1 MSVVVALGIIL
12 ALGTAIGTQVADLAQ
27 DLPRY
32 ETTIQQKVD
41 SLRAGIVASVSP
53 LLGPLRRE
61 SPGEASPQTRAKA
74 PATNKEARPA
84 AQAEPPSAAWALK
97 VLPSVLRPILNPLAT
112 FGIILVVTIFALL
125 QKEDLRDRAIR
136 LFGSSDMQRT
146 TLAMDEAG
154 RRLARYFLIQLGI
167 NTAFGLIVGTGLYWI
182 GVPNPALWGIASAL
196 LRFIPYVGS
205 WIAAALPLALAAA
218 TEPGWS
224 MVMWTAALYA
234 VVEVTLSQ
242 VVEPL
247 VYGHSTGLSP
257 FAVIVAA
264 IFWAWLWGPIGLIIS
279 TPLTLCLVV
288 LGRHIEHLEFIDV
301 LLGDRPAL
309 SPVENLYQR
318 MLANDPDEAVDQAEA
333 FLKAQPLAAYYDDIV
348 VSALRLAATDVQ
360 RGAMTHAR
368 IAQVRKNVDA
378 LVSELADYE
387 AMPRA
392 EENAPEERALAQT
405 TSAQSNGP
413 SSGANDAEL
422 PPAWQGDAP
431 VLCIAGRGPL
441 DEPVATMLAQL
452 IEQRGLGARVVPNAA
467 VSRETIASLDV
478 DGVAMACVVYVEIRG
493 HPAHLRLLLRRLRA
507 ACCCA
512 AARGAVAC
520 RRSHARRPRIAA
532 RGRRDALRGHARRRR
547 HDLRR
552 FGARAWAGGRDG
564 DDLIVGFYGPTKSPA
579 NFAGPFAGTIATVSA
594 RRRLRPS
601 LRFRRGGSARDTRS
615 APSTPSDCRRRP
627 EPAASCPCPAS
638 RSCRAARHGSR
649 GSRGPRRHGA
659 RTGAGCS
666 VACRSDRYGR

>member
-1 MSVVVALGIIL
+1 MPEPRQPLSPPDAVPPHVAPAAPGTAGLTGVVVGVVIVAALYVGREVLVPITLALLLCFVLSPLVALLRRIRLGRILSVVVSVVVALGIIL

-32 ETTIQQKVD
+32 ETTIQQKVEGLRT
-41 SLRAGIVASVSP
+41 SLLATLSP

-61 SPGEASPQTRAKA
+61 PPAGTSPQA
-74 PATNKEARPA
+74 PTKPAANEAPRPA
-84 AQAEPPSAAWALK
+84 AEAEPSAAWALK
-97 VLPSVLRPILNPLAT
+97 MIPTVLRPILNPLAT

-136 LFGSSDMQRT
+136 LFGSSDLQRT

-154 RRLARYFLIQLGI
+154 RRLARYFLTQLGI
-167 NTAFGLIVGTGLYWI
+167 NTAFGLIVGIGLYWI
-182 GVPNPALWGIASAL
+182 GVPNPALWAIASAL

-224 MVMWTAALYA
+224 MAIWTAVLYA

-264 IFWAWLWGPIGLIIS
+264 IFWTWLWGPIGLIIS
-279 TPLTLCLVV
+279 TPLTVCLVV

-309 SPVENLYQR
+309 SPEENLYQR

-333 FLKAQPLAAYYDDIV
+333 LLKTQSLAAYYDDVV

-360 RGAMTHAR
+360 RGTMTHAR
-368 IAQVRKNVDA
+368 IAQMRTNVDE

-387 AMPRA
+387 TTSRPNT
-392 EENAPEERALAQT
+392 EKQIERAVAT
-405 TSAQSNGP
+405 PEG
-413 SSGANDAEL
+413 ER
-422 PPAWQGDAP
+422 P
-431 VLCIAGRGPL
+431 VLCIAGRGVL
-441 DEPVATMLAQL
+441 DGTVAAMLAQL
-452 IEQRGLGARVVPNAA
+452 LEQRGVGARVVRNAA
-467 VSRETIASLDV
+467 VSRENIASLDV
-478 DGVAMACVVYVEIRG
+478 QGVAMACVCYVEIHG

-507 ACCCA
+507 
-512 AARGAVAC
+512 
-520 RRSHARRPRIAA
+520 
-532 RGRRDALRGHARRRR
+532 
-547 HDLRR
+547 
-552 FGARAWAGGRDG
+552 
-564 DDLIVGFYGPTKSPA
+564 
-579 NFAGPFAGTIATVSA
+579 
-594 RRRLRPS
+594 RL
-601 LRFRRGGSARDTRS
+601 
-615 APSTPSDCRRRP
+615 
-627 EPAASCPCPAS
+627 PAAPLLVGLWPADDPMLADRELQREVGATHCVS
-638 RSCRAARHGSR
+638 TLADAVTICVDAAHR
-649 GSRGPRRHGA
+649 PTPA
-659 RTGAGCS
+659 TETATTT
-666 VACRSDRYGR
+666 

>member
-1 MSVVVALGIIL
+1 MQRPTSVPEPCNAPRFRIRITSNDARTVPEPRQPLSPTDAVPPHVAPAAAPGTSGLTGVVVGVVIVAALYVGREVLVPITLAFLLCFVLSPLVAVLRRIRLGRILSVVLSVVVALGIIL

-32 ETTIQQKVD
+32 ETTIQQKVEG
-41 SLRAGIVASVSP
+41 LRATILASLSP

-61 SPGEASPQTRAKA
+61 TPGEASSQTRPKA
-74 PATNKEARPA
+74 PAANEETRPA

-97 VLPSVLRPILNPLAT
+97 VLPTVLRPILNPLAT

-136 LFGSSDMQRT
+136 LFGSSDLQRT

-154 RRLARYFLIQLGI
+154 RRLARYFLTQLGI

-218 TEPGWS
+218 SEPGWS
-224 MVMWTAALYA
+224 MAIWTAVLYA

-264 IFWAWLWGPIGLIIS
+264 IFWTWLWGPIGLIIS

-333 FLKAQPLAAYYDDIV
+333 FLKTQSFAAYYDDV
-348 VSALRLAATDVQ
+348 VVTALRLAATDVQ

-368 IAQVRKNVDA
+368 IAQVRKNVDE

-387 AMPRA
+387 ATSPTEAGGRI
-392 EENAPEERALAQT
+392 ERDIAT
-405 TSAQSNGP
+405 T
-413 SSGANDAEL
+413 
-422 PPAWQGDAP
+422 QGERS

-441 DEPVATMLAQL
+441 DEPVAAMLAQL
-452 IEQRGLGARVVPNAA
+452 LEQRGLGARVVPNAA

-478 DGVAMACVVYVEIRG
+478 DGVAMACVVYVEIHG

-507 ACCCA
+507 
-512 AARGAVAC
+512 
-520 RRSHARRPRIAA
+520 
-532 RGRRDALRGHARRRR
+532 
-547 HDLRR
+547 
-552 FGARAWAGGRDG
+552 
-564 DDLIVGFYGPTKSPA
+564 
-579 NFAGPFAGTIATVSA
+579 
-594 RRRLRPS
+594 RL
-601 LRFRRGGSARDTRS
+601 
-615 APSTPSDCRRRP
+615 
-627 EPAASCPCPAS
+627 PAAPLLVGLWPADDPLLAD
-638 RSCRAARHGSR
+638 RELQREVGAAYCVSSLGDAVTICVESANA
-649 GSRGPRRHGA
+649 PRQA
-659 RTGAGCS
+659 VEASTT
-666 VACRSDRYGR
+666 